1 MVAHSNAPPWA
12 DIDPFVEA
20 YERQQARDGHAD
32 LAAFLPPPRHP
43 LYLAVLRELVRAD
56 LEYGWGRGRPRRV
69 EDYLAAFP
77 ELRRDRDGL
86 QAIAFEEYR
95 LRRQAGEAPAPA
107 EYRER
112 LGVDPGQWPAAEEE
126 RSSPRDLEAALAPLP
141 DAEQYAELFRGLYQ
155 SDPGAA
161 CRLAQALT
169 APPAAGT
176 DFLGFRL
183 LRELGRGAFGRVYL
197 ARQGDLADRLVALKV
212 AGDLLG
218 ESQTL
223 AQLQHTNIV
232 PIYSVHRAGPFQ
244 ALCMPYFGATTL
256 ADVFGAL
263 RALPALPTS
272 GRWLVDLL
280 AERRGRT
287 SVAPEGR
294 RRVAPGE
301 SASPGVLA
309 PEGRRRVAP
318 GESASPGIEEALDP
332 PLAPE
337 GRRSQDHAGFPPP
350 LRGSERASAS
360 AESPGS
366 KTRPGLT
373 SDAPPGL
380 TPPGST
386 ARPGP
391 PSDAPLGLT
400 PPGSQ
405 TRPGLPSDAPPG
417 LTLLAGRRYV
427 DAVLWLACRLAD
439 GLAHAHERGILHQD
453 LKPANVLLADD
464 GQPMLLDFN
473 LSADTKLR
481 GSAAAAYVGGTLPYM
496 APEQLAAFRDGK
508 PCADPRSD
516 LYALGV
522 ILCEFLT
529 GRYPFALHT
538 GAVAA
543 VLPRMLAE
551 RRASP
556 PDPRRWNRA
565 VPPALAAIVRRC
577 LEPEPGRRYQT
588 ARQLHEDLERQ
599 RADRPLKHAAEPSLT
614 ERLRKWGRRHPRL
627 AGYTVAAV
635 AVVLLLGLGTLYSFR
650 LRQWNQAQALNTFH
664 DFQGEVRVSEFLL
677 NGPAPD
683 RSELD
688 EGLAVARHALDR
700 YRVLDDPVWE
710 SGPPV
715 TFLGGDER
723 GQLRRDLGELLLF
736 VAGAEGAAAEASAAG
751 PRDVY
756 VREALRL
763 NALAERVFREEDGHR
778 PLLLQRAGLLRLEGH
793 GDEAADVAR
802 QAEALPLR
810 TARDCYLAAHQA
822 LRQEQYRQALGLLRE
837 AKRLEP
843 QDPYV
848 YYALGAC
855 HLALADFPKAAA
867 CLDTSIALWPKFY
880 RSHYLRAGARL
891 ELKEYDQALA
901 DFDEAIRL
909 RPDYLPAYIDRALA
923 RAAHKDHAGAVADVT
938 HALDAGGP
946 PTRLYFLRAY
956 LRQQAGDAEG
966 ARRDRAEGLRHEP
979 TDERGW
985 IARALARLATDPPG
999 ALADLD
1005 EALKLNARSREAL
1018 EDKAHV
1024 LSERL
1029 GRTEDAVRVLD
1040 QAVAL
1045 YPDYV
1050 PARAGRGVLLARLG
1064 RREAALRDAEEAL
1077 RLDTRPATRYQVA
1090 GIYAL
1095 SSRQHA
1101 DDRLE
1106 AFRLLSSALRSGYGF
1121 ELLEAD
1127 PDLEVVRRLPEFR
1140 RLVAA
1145 AQALRAGTPAGRREP

>member
-1 MVAHSNAPPWA
+1 MAANPTAPSWA

-20 YERQQARDGHAD
+20 YERHQARDGDAD

-77 ELRRDRDGL
+77 VLRRDRAGL
-86 QAIAFEEYR
+86 REIAFEEYR

-112 LGVDPGQWPAAEEE
+112 LGVDPGEWPAGFAGSAAAETTPGEGDD
-126 RSSPRDLEAALAPLP
+126 SAPRDLEAALAPLP
-141 DAEQYAELFRGLYQ
+141 DSQHYAEVFRGLYQ
-155 SDPGAA
+155 SDPEAA
-161 CRLAQALT
+161 CRLARALT
-169 APPAAGT
+169 APPPAGS

-183 LRELGRGAFGRVYL
+183 LEELGRGAFGRVYL

-232 PIYSVHRAGPFQ
+232 PIYSVHRAHPFQ

-263 RALPALPTS
+263 RRLPALPTA

-280 AERRGRT
+280 AERQGRT
-287 SVAPEGR
+287 SAAPEGR

-318 GESASPGIEEALDP
+318 GESSSPGIEEALNP
-332 PLAPE
+332 TLAPE
-337 GRRSQDHAGFPPP
+337 GRRSQDQVGFPPP

-366 KTRPGLT
+366 R
-373 SDAPPGL
+373 
-380 TPPGST
+380 
-386 ARPGP
+386 
-391 PSDAPLGLT
+391 
-400 PPGSQ
+400 

-417 LTLLAGRRYV
+417 LTLLAGRSYA

-481 GSAAAAYVGGTLPYM
+481 ASAAAAYVGGTLPYM
-496 APEQLAAFRDGK
+496 APEQLEAFRDGR

-516 LYALGV
+516 VYALGV

-551 RRASP
+551 RRGAP
-556 PDPRRWNRA
+556 PDPRRRNPA
-565 VPPALAAIVRRC
+565 VSPALAAVVRHC
-577 LEPEPGRRYQT
+577 LEPDPARRYQS

-599 RADRPLKHAAEPSLT
+599 RADLPLKHAAEPSLR
-614 ERLRKWGRRHPRL
+614 ERARKWGRRHPRL
-627 AGYTVAAV
+627 AGYAVAAV
-635 AVVLLLGLGTLYSFR
+635 AVVSLLGLGTLYAFR
-650 LRQWNQAQALNTFH
+650 LRQWNHAQALNTFH
-664 DFQGEVRVSEFLL
+664 DFQGEMRASEFLL
-677 NGPAPD
+677 NSPAPD
-683 RSELD
+683 RSDLD
-688 EGLAVARHALDR
+688 EGLALARRALDR
-700 YRVLDDPVWE
+700 YRALDDPAWE
-710 SGPPV
+710 SGPGV
-715 TFLGGDER
+715 AFLGGDER
-723 GQLRRDLGELLLF
+723 AQVRRDLGELLLF
-736 VAGAEGAAAEASAAG
+736 LAGAEGVAAEASAAG
-751 PRDVY
+751 PRDEHL
-756 VREALRL
+756 REALRL
-763 NALAERVFREEDGHR
+763 NALAGRVFREEDGQR
-778 PLLLQRAGLLRLEGH
+778 PLLLQRAGLLRLDGH
-793 GDEAADVAR
+793 GDEAADLAR
-802 QAEALPLR
+802 RAEALPLR

-822 LRQEQYRQALGLLRE
+822 LGKDQYRQALKLLQE

-843 QDPYV
+843 QDAYV

-855 HLALADFPKAAA
+855 HLALSDFPKAAA

-891 ELKEYDQALA
+891 ELKEHDGALA

-909 RPDYLPAYIDRALA
+909 RPDYLPAYLDRALA
-923 RAAHKDHAGAVADVT
+923 RAARKDHAGAVADVT
-938 HALDAGGP
+938 HALEAGGP

-956 LRQQAGDAEG
+956 LRQQAGDADG

-985 IARALARLATDPPG
+985 IARALARLATDPRA

-1005 EALKLNARSREAL
+1005 EALKLNGRSREAL

-1040 QAVAL
+1040 RAVAL

-1050 PARAGRGVLLARLG
+1050 LARAGRGVLLARLG

-1077 RLDTRPATRYQVA
+1077 HLDTRPATRYQVA

-1095 SSRQHA
+1095 TSRQHA
-1101 DDRLE
+1101 DDRLP
-1106 AFRLLSSALRSGYGF
+1106 AFRLLSSALRDGYGF
-1121 ELLEAD
+1121 DLLEAD
-1127 PDLEVVRRLPEFR
+1127 PDLDGVRRLPEFR

-1145 AQALRAGTPAGRREP
+1145 AQALRAGASPGARAVTPPR